1 MESSNTMIG
10 LIITGNGKFPEGV
23 SSAVEILSGKLEDYT
38 TVSFL
43 LEETVDQ
50 FINRLRTA
58 IESMKQSGN
67 ILIMA
72 DVQDSTTYRE
82 ACTLAK
88 EYAAECNI
96 DVVAGLNVGMVLQ
109 ASMARSYIH
118 NVNDLAALAVEAGH
132 SQIVDFDE
140 KLPDED
146 IA

>member
-1 MESSNTMIG
+1 MIG

-23 SSAVEILSGKLEDYT
+23 SSAVEILSGKLETYE

-72 DVQDSTTYRE
+72 DVLDSTTYRE

-118 NVNDLAALAVEAGH
+118 NVNDLASLAVEAGH

-146 IA
+146 IT

>member
-1 MESSNTMIG
+1 MESSSTMIG

-72 DVQDSTTYRE
+72 DVQDRE